1 MPISSVR
8 TKGTLIE
15 DHEIKIVNFAE
26 NTNIF
31 LGEIICLN
39 RIQVILKLYEK
50 ASSSKINFSEAKSYG
65 LEHIKMELINHD
77 KWNGL
82 NFPIKILGVNFGNS
96 ILDNSNWNKLNKSII
111 KKSKS

>member
-96 ILDNSNWNKLNKSII
+96 ILDNSNWNKINKSII
-111 KKSKS
+111 KKSIS